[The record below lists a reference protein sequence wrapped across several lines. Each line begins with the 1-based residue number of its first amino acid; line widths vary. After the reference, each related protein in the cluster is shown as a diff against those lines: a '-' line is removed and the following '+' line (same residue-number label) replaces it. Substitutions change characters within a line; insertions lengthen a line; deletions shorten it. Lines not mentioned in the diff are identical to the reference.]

1 MIDTHCH
8 LHSQEFDNNRSE
20 ILSLLQKNNIQGIL
34 VGTSIEDSKEALKLS
49 QKYKFLYST
58 LGVHPHEYEN
68 LDLPK
73 VSMDMEEILSTRD
86 DIIALGE
93 CGFDFYYHNSEEVKD
108 KQEKLFRLHLD
119 LAIRYNKPVIIHTR
133 DSFEDTYRVLSEY
146 NNLTIILHCF
156 TGDKDWVEKFSNLK
170 LNIYFSFSGIITFKN
185 AESIQEAVK
194 LVAID
199 KLLVETDA
207 PYLAPVPYRGQQNTP
222 LFLEYNIR
230 QIANLR
236 GIDYDELVQI
246 LDQNAIKAFNL
257 KN

>member
-8 LHSQEFDNNRSE
+8 LHSQEFDKNRLE
-20 ILSLLQKNNIQGIL
+20 ILSLLQKKQIQAVL
-34 VGTSIEDSKEALKLS
+34 VGTSIEDSKEAIKLS
-49 QKYKFLYST
+49 QKYKFLYPT
-58 LGVHPHEYEN
+58 LGIHPHEYEN
-68 LDLPK
+68 LDLSK
-73 VSMDMEEILSTRD
+73 IKIDMDIILSNSK

-93 CGFDFYYHNSEEVKD
+93 CGFDFYYHNSDEVKD

-119 LAIRYNKPVIIHTR
+119 MAVKYNKPLIIHTR

-146 NNLTIILHCF
+146 QNLTVILHCF
-156 TGDKDWVEKFSNLK
+156 TGDKVWVNKFSSLK

-185 AESIQEAVK
+185 AKSIQEAVQF
-194 LVAID
+194 VAID

-230 QIANLR
+230 QIANL
-236 GIDYDELVQI
+236 IDLNYEELVQI
-246 LDQNAIKAFNL
+246 LDKNARIAFNI

>member
-8 LHSQEFDNNRSE
+8 LHSQEFDNNRAE
-20 ILSLLQKNNIQGIL
+20 ILSLLQQNNIQAIL
-34 VGTSIEDSKEALKLS
+34 VGTSLEDSLEAIELARE
-49 QKYKFLYST
+49 YEFLYPT
-58 LGVHPHEYEN
+58 LGIHPHEYEN
-68 LDLPK
+68 LDLSK
-73 VSMDMEEILSTRD
+73 ISIDMEKSLSTKD

-93 CGFDFYYHNSEEVKD
+93 CGFDFYYHNSVEVKD
-108 KQEKLFRLHLD
+108 KQEQLFRLHLD
-119 LAIRYNKPVIIHTR
+119 MAGKYNKPVIIHTR

-146 NNLTIILHCF
+146 QNLIIILHCF

-185 AESIQEAVK
+185 SESIQEAVK
-194 LVAID
+194 FVAID

-207 PYLAPVPYRGQQNTP
+207 PYLAPVPHRGQQNTP

-236 GIDYDELVQI
+236 GMDYEELVRI
-246 LDQNAIKAFNL
+246 LDNNARQAFSI
-257 KN
+257 